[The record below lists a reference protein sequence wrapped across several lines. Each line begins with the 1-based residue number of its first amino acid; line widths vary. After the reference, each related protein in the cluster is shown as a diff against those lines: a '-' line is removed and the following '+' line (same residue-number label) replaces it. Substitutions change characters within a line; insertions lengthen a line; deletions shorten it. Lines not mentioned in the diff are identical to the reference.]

1 MSSKIGDICLSL
13 LPENES
19 QIYQWIDQHPE
30 VSLFELRLD
39 FLPEVDFKQL
49 KARTG
54 KQFIVTIRPSEEGG
68 RFTGSLEQRVAVFK
82 QAIQAGIDY
91 VDIEWQ
97 FKDELLPAIGDLG
110 NTRLVLSIHSTS
122 NKKDVLEPQLDKLL
136 QAEADVYKFI
146 FTAKSVNDVITA
158 LEFIEKARAAGK
170 AYVIHAMGE
179 VGANSRLL
187 GALKGNAWTYAAVQH
202 THETADGQFTIQNLR
217 HHYFLQEKSPDSRL
231 LGLVGYP
238 TRQSKG
244 WRLHNWLIHKK
255 FNGNSPNYLY
265 MNFPTQNVAE
275 FLQHWGSYLHG
286 FSVTIPH
293 KESII
298 PLLNKRS
305 IGVKISGVCNTVV
318 RCAEGWCGYNTD
330 LYALET
336 IIKQHKSLIEHGAVV
351 IGTGGTARSA
361 IAALRR
367 LEIYPIMITGRNQE
381 KGAYLAKLF
390 GVDYMNY
397 NEIIGVNASLI
408 IQTTPVGMV
417 PNINEVPPGVEL
429 LKRGRIVLDVIY
441 NPAETRFLKHAR
453 AKGCITISGVEMFV
467 LQAARQ
473 FELFTGQKISPE
485 EVREAFERISVV

>member
-1 MSSKIGDICLSL
+1 M
-13 LPENES
+13 
-19 QIYQWIDQHPE
+19 
-30 VSLFELRLD
+30 
-39 FLPEVDFKQL
+39 
-49 KARTG
+49 
-54 KQFIVTIRPSEEGG
+54 
-68 RFTGSLEQRVAVFK
+68 
-82 QAIQAGIDY
+82 
-91 VDIEWQ
+91 
-97 FKDELLPAIGDLG
+97 
-110 NTRLVLSIHSTS
+110 
-122 NKKDVLEPQLDKLL
+122 
-136 QAEADVYKFI
+136 
-146 FTAKSVNDVITA
+146 
-158 LEFIEKARAAGK
+158 
-170 AYVIHAMGE
+170 
-179 VGANSRLL
+179 
-187 GALKGNAWTYAAVQH
+187 
-202 THETADGQFTIQNLR
+202 
-217 HHYFLQEKSPDSRL
+217 
-231 LGLVGYP
+231 GYP

-255 FNGNSPNYLY
+255 FNGSTPNYIYL
-265 MNFPTQNVAE
+265 NFPTRDIAE
-275 FLQHWGSYLHG
+275 FLQHWGRYVHG

-318 RCAEGWCGYNTD
+318 RCPEGWCGYNTD

-336 IIKQHKSLIEHGAVV
+336 IIKQHKTLIEHGAVV

-473 FELFTGQKISPE
+473 FELFTGQKISTD